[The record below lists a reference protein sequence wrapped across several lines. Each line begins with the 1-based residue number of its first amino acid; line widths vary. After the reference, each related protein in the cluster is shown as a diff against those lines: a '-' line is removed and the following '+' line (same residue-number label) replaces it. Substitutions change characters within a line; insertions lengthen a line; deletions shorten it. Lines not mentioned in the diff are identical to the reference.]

1 MNNEKGASKLFI
13 IILIA
18 LAIAF
23 GIYWSKYFAKPMAD
37 VMMQGADQAKPA
49 IERPN
54 KPSQPWTE

>member
-23 GIYWSKYFAKPMAD
+23 GIYWSKYFAKPMA
-37 VMMQGADQAKPA
+37 
-49 IERPN
+49 
-54 KPSQPWTE
+54 T